1 MLWYSK
7 SDWLIDGL
15 NGSMLPRFHQVF
27 ASIYCCWT
35 FTLRLWCC
43 TSYTLALVALVLR
56 LILIIPVKQFP
67 RMFCHIMA
75 IELLPIKHDESSMY
89 YYALFADLPNLSQL
103 NQLCISSLSE
113 SVNELTFSHM
123 KLYILFGIGNLLAK
137 ERFASCHWVCIIGLT
152 LWLGDTLAFNLLY
165 WGCHWNALDTMDRF
179 LLHVGNKTIQ

>member
-1 MLWYSK
+1 MDWMVVCYPDFIKFLQYMLLLDIHFKVVMLHFTHFGIGCFGSQTDIDNSCQTIPKNVLSYYGNRTPSYKTWWK
-7 SDWLIDGL
+7 FNVLLCFICWLTKPV
-15 NGSMLPRFHQVF
+15 S
-27 ASIYCCWT
+27 AES
-35 FTLRLWCC
+35 
-43 TSYTLALVALVLR
+43 AVL
-56 LILIIPVKQFP
+56 L
-67 RMFCHIMA
+67 
-75 IELLPIKHDESSMY
+75 
-89 YYALFADLPNLSQL
+89 
-103 NQLCISSLSE
+103 SSLSE